1 MTVTSMTVNGTS
13 VDEYISADMS
23 KLVSDLASRSSR
35 QPTYTIY
42 KQIQF
47 FHSVELAQ

>member
-23 KLVSDLASRSSR
+23 KLVSF
-35 QPTYTIY
+35 
-42 KQIQF
+42 QI
-47 FHSVELAQ
+47 